1 MDVTSVSGC
10 KSIFVSD
17 ESEIKEKFTKLWIQ
31 VITEKENGINTNNV
45 VQTSVL

>member
-1 MDVTSVSGC
+1 MDIATSGC
-10 KSIFVSD
+10 KSVFLSD

-31 VITEKENGINTNNV
+31 VIAEEENGINANNV

>member
-1 MDVTSVSGC
+1 MDIATGGC
-10 KSIFVSD
+10 KSVFLSD

-31 VITEKENGINTNNV
+31 VIDEKENGINANSV

>member
-1 MDVTSVSGC
+1 MEIATGGC
-10 KSIFVSD
+10 KSVFLSD

-31 VITEKENGINTNNV
+31 LIAEKENGINTNNV